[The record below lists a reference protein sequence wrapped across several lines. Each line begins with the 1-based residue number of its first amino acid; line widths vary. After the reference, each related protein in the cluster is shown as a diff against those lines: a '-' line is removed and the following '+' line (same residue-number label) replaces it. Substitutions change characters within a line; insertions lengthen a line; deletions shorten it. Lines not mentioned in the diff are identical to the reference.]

1 MIRVAFRQA
10 YWKEVQCNV
19 FLPVSW
25 NMEPQSSSLE
35 AWWSLS
41 GCLHGA
47 STVTGSAPSRL
58 QKSGGTRPS
67 SPHSKGM
74 TGHIRHPSKDIP
86 ERRRRSSA

>member
-19 FLPVSW
+19 FLPGSW
-25 NMEPQSSSLE
+25 NMEPRSSSLE

-47 STVTGSAPSRL
+47 STVTGSAPS
-58 QKSGGTRPS
+58 PA
-67 SPHSKGM
+67 
-74 TGHIRHPSKDIP
+74 P
-86 ERRRRSSA
+86 EVRGYQVTPTA